1 MTKARGLADLGNVYS
16 DGALSNRNLII
27 NGAMQVAQRGTSTA
41 GVNSN
46 GYYAVDRFLTAPNTL
61 GTWTV
66 EQSTDAPD
74 GFVSSLK
81 MTCTTADASPVA
93 SANCGMTHKVEAQDL
108 QLLGYGTP
116 AAKDITISFWVK
128 SNITGN
134 ATFEIQ
140 QKDNSNVQVT
150 PQYSIVSA
158 NTWELKTIVV
168 GGDVAGIINNDNG
181 IGFVLRWWMN
191 SGSDFTVGTNQTVYT
206 ALNKTDRNASNL
218 GVGATVSDYFQITG
232 VQLEVGDTATPFENR
247 SYAQELALCQ
257 RFYYRRTYESFAY
270 QYVNNGRVSGQ
281 YGTTNRSLVETFFQF
296 PVTMRSAPTVSY
308 PSANAFRINNDFA
321 DETVSSIST
330 GSSSPDSQVVLF
342 NKPSTNLNGGS
353 MVYINR
359 QNLAAPCWLSF
370 DAEL

>member
-1 MTKARGLADLGNVYS
+1 MSKARGLADLGNAYS

-27 NGAMQVAQRGTSTA
+27 NGAIQVAQRGTSTA

-46 GYYAVDRFLTAPNTL
+46 GYYTVDRFITAPTTL

-66 EQSTDAPD
+66 ERSTDAPD
-74 GFVSSLK
+74 GFASSFK

-93 SANCGMTHKVEAQDL
+93 SANCSMAYRVEAQDL

-140 QKDNSNVQVT
+140 QKDNSDVQVT

-168 GGDVAGIINNDNG
+168 GGDAAGIINNDNDV
-181 IGFVLRWWMN
+181 GFILRWWMN
-191 SGSDFTVGTNQTVYT
+191 SGSDFTGGTNQTVYT
-206 ALNKTDRNASNL
+206 APNTTDRNASNL

-232 VQLEVGDTATPFENR
+232 VQLEVGDTATPFEHR
-247 SYAQELALCQ
+247 SYGQELALCQ
-257 RFYYRRTYESFAY
+257 RYARPYLPNRLVLCPEGINGDNTQAAIFFAPMRAIPTGTTSGAAPTAT
-270 QYVNNGRVSGQ
+270 VNGVSQPIPAFTVSGSTTTSAIVFAQ
-281 YGTTNRSLVETFFQF
+281 GITASAYGASVILVGGI
-296 PVTMRSAPTVSY
+296 
-308 PSANAFRINNDFA
+308 AF
-321 DETVSSIST
+321 
-330 GSSSPDSQVVLF
+330 L
-342 NKPSTNLNGGS
+342 
-353 MVYINR
+353 
-359 QNLAAPCWLSF
+359 

>member
-1 MTKARGLADLGNVYS
+1 MSKARGLADLGNAYS

-46 GYYAVDRFLTAPNTL
+46 GYYTVDRFITAPTTL

-66 EQSTDAPD
+66 ERSTDAPD
-74 GFVSSLK
+74 GFASSFK

-93 SANCGMTHKVEAQDL
+93 SANCSMAYRVEAQDL

-140 QKDNSNVQVT
+140 QKDNSDVQVT

-168 GGDVAGIINNDNG
+168 GGDAAGIINNDNDV
-181 IGFVLRWWMN
+181 GFILRWWMN
-191 SGSDFTVGTNQTVYT
+191 SGSDFTGGTNQTVYT
-206 ALNKTDRNASNL
+206 APNTTDRNASNL

-232 VQLEVGDTATPFENR
+232 VQLEVGDTATPFEHR
-247 SYAQELALCQ
+247 SYGQELDLCKRYYTRIGSAFGVYPRFSSGFCYSASVHNSVIHFPVALRAQ
-257 RFYYRRTYESFAY
+257 PTFTSSAASTLAVYHS
-270 QYVNNGRVSGQ
+270 GGSVSALSAIDFEAA
-281 YGTTNRSLVETFFQF
+281 GTT
-296 PVTMRSAPTVSY
+296 PT
-308 PSANAFRINNDFA
+308 
-321 DETVSSIST
+321 TSSINATSSGFT
-330 GSSSPDSQVVLF
+330 IGSAG
-342 NKPSTNLNGGS
+342 NLIGNNTTS
-353 MVYINR
+353 AY
-359 QNLAAPCWLSF
+359 LAF